1 MRWQLPAP
9 SARLLRFLCGL
20 LLTALALAQTLGYL
34 ALPGWQ
40 RLEALFYDTRMQLT
54 APGGMDHRLVI
65 VDIDERSLAEIGR
78 WPWGRDR
85 MAALLEQLQQR
96 YQVRLV
102 GFDILFPE
110 ADASSGLPVLDR
122 LLASSLMQQPGL
134 RAAVEKL
141 RPELDHDQRFAS
153 ALHASPAVLGL
164 YFSDDERGITSGAL
178 PAPSLP
184 LAALP
189 ADTLITSWPGYAANL
204 PALQDAAGWAGH
216 VNVLPDEDGLIR
228 RAPLLVEYAG
238 HTYESLSL
246 AMFRRLLGGPAVQAG
261 VVEKGGYAALEWLQ
275 LALPQGGAARLPVN
289 ENVAAL
295 IPYRGPAGSFAYVSA
310 ANVLAGRLPVAEL
323 QGRVVLIGTT
333 APGLE
338 DLRNTPVG
346 ITYPGVEIHANLL
359 AAMLDGTLPVEPPYA
374 LGADALTVLLV
385 ALIGLF
391 WLPRLSPGRALL
403 LYVGL
408 LALLLGGNF
417 WLWHSRMLALP
428 LANALLLLTFFF
440 LLHNGWG
447 YFVETRGR
455 QRFTQLFGQYVPPPL
470 VAQMAADPDRYD
482 MAGRTAELTV
492 LFADVRDF
500 TRLAEQLPAADLAAW
515 LNAYLGRMTE
525 VVRDHLG
532 TLDKYIGD
540 ALMAFWGAP
549 IATPEHARQAVLT
562 ALAMQEAL
570 PALNAG
576 FAAHGWPQVRI
587 GIGLNTG
594 VMVVGDLGSPLRK
607 AYTVVGDAVN
617 LAARLEGLAPRYGV
631 GVVVGEATQAAVAAL
646 SPLPGSADTLHWRE
660 LDRVRVK
667 GREQAL
673 TIYEPLRPGSV
684 PAAELAGWQAFLQA
698 YRAADWAQAELR
710 LVALRQAAPQCYLY
724 DLYAERLTELSTQLA
739 PFAPW
744 DGVTVFASK

>member
-1 MRWQLPAP
+1 MRWYPP
-9 SARLLRFLCGL
+9 ARLLRFLCGL
-20 LLTALALAQTLGYL
+20 LLVGLALGQTLGYL

-40 RLEALFYDTRMQLT
+40 RLETLFYDTRLQLT
-54 APGGMDHRLVI
+54 APGGVDQRLVI
-65 VDIDERSLAEIGR
+65 VDIDERSLAELGR

-85 MAALLEQLQQR
+85 MAALLEQLYQR

-102 GFDILFPE
+102 GFDVLFPE
-110 ADASSGLPVLDR
+110 ADASSGLPVLDQ

-134 RAAVEKL
+134 RAAIEKL
-141 RPELDHDQRFAS
+141 RPQLDHDQRFA
-153 ALHASPAVLGL
+153 AVLQHFPAVLGL
-164 YFSDDERGITSGAL
+164 YFSDDERGVTSGAL
-178 PAPSLP
+178 PPPPLP

-189 ADTLITSWPGYAANL
+189 PATEITNWPGYAANL
-204 PALQDAAGWAGH
+204 PRLQTAAGWAGH
-216 VNVLPDEDGLIR
+216 VNVLADEDGLIR
-228 RAPLLVEYAG
+228 RAPLLVAYAG
-238 HTYESLSL
+238 HSYEALSL
-246 AMFRRLLGGPAVQAG
+246 AMFRRLLGGVAVQPG
-261 VVEKGGYAALEWLQ
+261 VVEQSAYAALEWLQ
-275 LALPQGGAARLPVN
+275 LPLPQGGIARLPVN
-289 ENVAAL
+289 QNVAAL
-295 IPYRGPAGSFAYVSA
+295 IPYRGAAGSFAYVSA
-310 ANVLAGRLPVAEL
+310 ADILAGRLPAEAL
-323 QGRVVLIGTT
+323 AGRVALVGTT

-346 ITYPGVEIHANLL
+346 IAYPGVEIHANLL
-359 AAMLDGTLPVEPPYA
+359 AAMLDGTLPVEPPFA
-374 LGADALTVLLV
+374 LGAEVLTLLLV
-385 ALIGLF
+385 ALVGLF
-391 WLPRLSPGRALL
+391 WLPRLSPVRAALL
-403 LYVGL
+403 YFGL
-408 LALLLGGNF
+408 LALLLGSNF
-417 WLWHSRMLALP
+417 WLWQSRLLALP
-428 LANALLLLTFFF
+428 LANPLLLLTLFF

-455 QRFTQLFGQYVPPPL
+455 QRFTALFGQYVPPPL

-515 LNAYLGRMTE
+515 LNAYLGSMTT
-525 VVRDHLG
+525 VVRDQLG

-549 IATPEHARQAVLT
+549 IATPDHARQAVLA

-570 PALNAG
+570 PALNAD
-576 FAAHGWPQVRI
+576 FAARGWPPVRI

-594 VMVVGDLGSPLRK
+594 PMVVGDLGSPLRK

-631 GVVVGEATQAAVAAL
+631 GVVVGEATQAAVA
-646 SPLPGSADTLHWRE
+646 SLPGSAECLGWRE

-673 TIYEPLRPGSV
+673 TIYEPLRPATL
-684 PAAELAGWQAFLQA
+684 PAAELAAWQDFLTA
-698 YRAADWAQAELR
+698 YRAADWPNAELR

-724 DLYAERLTELSTQLA
+724 VLYAERLAELSRNQPA
-739 PFAPW
+739 YAPW
-744 DGVTVFASK
+744 DGVTVYDSK